1 MPTASPLDGGVSKE
15 LLSPIEPRCRERRE
29 VHLATRMLV
38 GGACGL
44 AKVVSHRAQGG
55 CVAQVFCQQNFIN
68 LFIVSTL
75 MKKDVSQRFGF
86 LVSDV
91 AKLYGEQ
98 FDRMARERIGLSRAQ
113 CRVLG
118 VLAVNG
124 SEQPLSQTELA
135 QRLGLST
142 MAVAGLCD
150 RMVAAGWIRRQ
161 ASTTDRR
168 INEVHPEPR
177 ASEALDKALA
187 IGDALN
193 ARAMATLTQAER
205 TELLALLGKVRLGLI
220 DLSQGTELVS

>member
-1 MPTASPLDGGVSKE
+1 
-15 LLSPIEPRCRERRE
+15 
-29 VHLATRMLV
+29 
-38 GGACGL
+38 
-44 AKVVSHRAQGG
+44 
-55 CVAQVFCQQNFIN
+55 
-68 LFIVSTL
+68 
-75 MKKDVSQRFGF
+75 MKRDFTQRFGF
-86 LVSDV
+86 LVNDV

-98 FDRMARERIGLSRAQ
+98 FDRLARERIGLSRAQ

-118 VLAVNG
+118 TLAMRG

-150 RMVAAGWIRRQ
+150 RMAAAGWIRRQ
-161 ASTTDRR
+161 PSATDRR

-193 ARAMATLTQAER
+193 ARAMAALTAPER
-205 TELLALLGKVRLGLI
+205 AELLALLGKVRLGLI
-220 DLSQGTELVS
+220 DLPQGADAGAAATGLAS